1 MLEYMQV
8 KIKMLLCVV
17 QFSLVVT
24 SVTEFLKKEVL
35 LKLFERE
42 RVTDSLC
49 RAVTFIRVIAKSS
62 HSGQPKKDKLHEFF
76 LKLHEF

>member
-24 SVTEFLKKEVL
+24 SVTEFLKKEVCDFHSCNDKKVRKEE
-35 LKLFERE
+35 KL
-42 RVTDSLC
+42 
-49 RAVTFIRVIAKSS
+49 
-62 HSGQPKKDKLHEFF
+62 
-76 LKLHEF
+76 